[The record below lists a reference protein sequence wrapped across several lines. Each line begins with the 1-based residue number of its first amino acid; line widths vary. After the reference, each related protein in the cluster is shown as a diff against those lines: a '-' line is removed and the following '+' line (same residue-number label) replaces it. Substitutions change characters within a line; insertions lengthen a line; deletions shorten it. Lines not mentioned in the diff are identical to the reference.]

1 VTVAV
6 VAGALANKAHN
17 GGEAWVRLSWVL
29 GLRQLGLDAWLVEE
43 VAPEVSA
50 TDRAW
55 FESVVERFGLGERSA
70 LVDSEGRSLAGVP
83 AEALSE
89 AMAIAE
95 LLVNI
100 SGNLTCERL
109 LSLPNRRV
117 YVDLDPGYT
126 QFWHLARALGP
137 VLERHDTFLTV
148 ALAIGRPSC
157 SIPTG
162 GFDWRPVAP
171 PVVLDDWP
179 VTRKPSQRRLT
190 TVAGWRGGYGR
201 VEHDGHT
208 FGQKAHEFRRLAD
221 VPRGLGAPCEI
232 ALDIDPADDDDAD
245 ALMAGGWQLVDP
257 REVAGDPDAFRRY
270 VQASSAELSAA
281 QGIYVET
288 GSGWFSDRTTRYLAS
303 GRPAVVQETG
313 LPPEIPRGE
322 GLLTFRTPAE
332 ASAAARAVLDNYASH
347 ARAARRLAEEHFA
360 SDLVLGSVLELV
372 VT

>member
-6 VAGALANKAHN
+6 IAGALASKPHN

-29 GLRQLGLDAWLVEE
+29 GMRRLGFDVWLVEE
-43 VAPEVSA
+43 VPREVSA
-50 TDRAW
+50 SDRNW
-55 FESVVERFGLGERSA
+55 FESVVECFGLGERCA
-70 LVDSEGRSLAGVP
+70 LIGPKGRSLAGVP
-83 AEALSE
+83 ADALSE
-89 AMAIAE
+89 AIATAE

-109 LSLPNRRV
+109 LGLPDRRV
-117 YVDLDPGYT
+117 YLDLDPGYT

-137 VLERHDTFLTV
+137 AFERHEAFLTV

-162 GFDWRPVAP
+162 GVVWHPVPP

-179 VTRKPSQRRLT
+179 VTREPSERRMT

-201 VEHDGHT
+201 VEHNGHT
-208 FGQKAHEFRRLAD
+208 FGQKAHEFRRLAA
-221 VPRGLGAPCEI
+221 VPQGLDAPCEI
-232 ALDIDPADDDDAD
+232 ALDIHPEDQKDAD
-245 ALMAGGWQLVDP
+245 ILKARGWRLADP

-270 VQASSAELSAA
+270 VQASSAELSPA

-313 LPPEIPRGE
+313 LPPGIPRGE
-322 GLLTFRTPAE
+322 GLLTFRTPEE
-332 ASAAARAVLDNYASH
+332 AAAAARDVLDNYATH
-347 ARAARRLAEEHFA
+347 ARAARRVAEEHFA

-372 VT
+372 LT